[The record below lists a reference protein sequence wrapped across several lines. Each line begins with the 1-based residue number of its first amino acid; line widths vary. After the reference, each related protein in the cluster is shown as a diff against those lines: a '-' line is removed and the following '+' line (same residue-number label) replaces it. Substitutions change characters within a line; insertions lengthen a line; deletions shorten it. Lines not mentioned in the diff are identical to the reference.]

1 MSRKAVSFKMIEKIS
16 NDVVKY
22 MLKHGAILET
32 DENKEYYQY
41 GVEITISSVINI
53 ILILCIGLIFRSF
66 TESVLFLLLFI
77 PIRQY
82 TGGYH
87 ANTYFK
93 CNLTFAVS
101 FSILLLFY
109 HFTNMVLTSYFA
121 ILIVYVCILTIIFT
135 CPIENPNKPIPQE
148 KRKGHKIMA
157 VTLGAIYGIIGVVL
171 VAFANKYGALILYTL
186 LLVTVLILAALIPK
200 RRCKYEGDKNE
211 NNNCGYH

>member
-16 NDVVKY
+16 NAVIKY
-22 MLKHGAILET
+22 MLKHGAISEI

-101 FSILLLFY
+101 FSLLLIFY
-109 HFTNMVLTSYFA
+109 HFTNRILTSYFA
-121 ILIVYVCILTIIFT
+121 ILIVYVCVLTIIFT

-148 KRKGHKIMA
+148 KRKGHKIIA

-171 VAFANKYGALILYTL
+171 VVFANKYGALILYTL
-186 LLVTVLILAALIPK
+186 LLVTVLILAALIQK
-200 RRCKYEGDKNE
+200 GRCKYEGNE
-211 NNNCGYH
+211 NGNQNCNHH

>member
-16 NDVVKY
+16 NAVVKY
-22 MLKHGAILET
+22 MLKHGAISET

-41 GVEITISSVINI
+41 GVEITISSVINV
-53 ILILCIGLIFRSF
+53 ILILCIGLTFRSF

-87 ANTYFK
+87 AKTYFK

-101 FSILLLFY
+101 FSILLLLY
-109 HFTNMVLTSYFA
+109 YFTNKILTSYFA
-121 ILIVYVCILTIIFT
+121 ILIVYICVLTITFT
-135 CPIENPNKPIPQE
+135 CPIENSNKPIPKE

-186 LLVTVLILAALIPK
+186 LLVTVLILAALVPK

-211 NNNCGYH
+211 NQHCGYH